1 MEKYLRPLLIIALIV
16 LLAWFYASGGRNYLH
31 LGYLQGQLDYIR
43 QLYEDHPFQVIL
55 IYFGTYVVITS
66 LSIPGSIV
74 LTVLA
79 GSIYGTFPGTLM
91 VSTAGCIGACIAFL
105 MARFLFK
112 DFVMKKFNKQYEVIN
127 EKMNHQGLSYL
138 FTLRLIPA
146 SPYVVVNLVMGITT
160 MNLWSFAWVTFLGM
174 FPGTMIY
181 VYAGRKFS
189 ELESLSGILTLPIIL
204 SLIAL
209 STMPYIFKFLV
220 KLIHLFQAKDN
231 LN

>member
-1 MEKYLRPLLIIALIV
+1 M
-16 LLAWFYASGGRNYLH
+16 H
-31 LGYLQGQLDYIR
+31 LSYLQGQLDYIK
-43 QLYEDHPFQVIL
+43 QLYQEHPFQVIL
-55 IYFGTYVVITS
+55 VYFGSYVLITS

-79 GSIYGTFPGTLM
+79 GSIYGTMAGTLM
-91 VSTAGCIGACIAFL
+91 VSLAGCMGACIAFL

-112 DFVMKKFNKQYEVIN
+112 DFVMEKFNKQYQVIN
-127 EKMNHQGLSYL
+127 EKMNSQGLSYL

-146 SPYVVVNLVMGITT
+146 SPYVVVNLVMGVTT

-189 ELESLSGILTLPIIL
+189 ELDSLSGILTWPIML
-204 SLIAL
+204 SLLAL
-209 STMPYIFKFLV
+209 STMPYIFKLLV
-220 KLIHLFQAKDN
+220 KVLYYPQAKDN